1 MNRKQLAL
9 LVVLLV
15 VLGGIGILI
24 ENSRKKNSDTGEAG
38 VGQKLL
44 GENFPI
50 NDVTHI
56 VIKGPTNEVN
66 LAKKNDRWRV
76 AERGDYPANFGE
88 ISDFLIKAGELK
100 VVQSEEI
107 GASQLPRMRLVP
119 PGQGTNS
126 GTLLELRGKDD
137 KAIKTVLLGKK
148 HSRKPPGEAMPFG
161 GDVGMADGRYVLTR
175 NEKSRALLIAD
186 ALNSI
191 EPKPESWL
199 DKDFFKIEKP
209 KSIEVTCPAAAT
221 NSWKLTRDNE
231 AGDWKLVDAKK
242 DEKLDSGKTAGA
254 ASPFASPSFNDVIF
268 PAGKPE
274 DYGLDKPTV
283 VTVETFDGFIYTVKI
298 GKKASEDYP
307 IAIAVTAN
315 FPKEPAVSKDEKP
328 EEKAKADKFWQD
340 HQKQLDDKL
349 KREKAFE
356 GWTYLV
362 PTWTADPTLKERKDL
377 LEEKKDEKK
386 DAKAAATDEKK
397 DDATLPGPLDV
408 PLPEKKP

>member
-1 MNRKQLAL
+1 MNRKQLVS

-15 VLGGIGILI
+15 VLGGIGLLI
-24 ENSRKKNSDTGEAG
+24 QNSRNKNSNTGETG

-44 GENFPI
+44 GENLPI
-50 NDVTHI
+50 NDVAQI
-56 VIKGPTNEVN
+56 DIKGPTNELN

-76 AERGDYPANFGE
+76 PERGDYPANFGQ
-88 ISDFLIKAGELK
+88 ISDFLIKAAELK

-107 GASQLPRMRLVP
+107 GASQLPRMQLVP
-119 PGQGTNS
+119 PGQGANS
-126 GTLLELRGKDD
+126 GTLLDLKGKDD

-148 HSRKPPGEAMPFG
+148 HSHKPQGEAMPFG
-161 GDVGMADGRYVLTR
+161 GDEGMADGRYVLTE
-175 NEKSRALLIAD
+175 NEKSRALLIGD
-186 ALNSI
+186 PLNNA
-191 EPKPESWL
+191 EPNAATWL

-209 KSIEVTCPAAAT
+209 KSIEVTCSAAAT
-221 NSWKLTRDNE
+221 NSWRLTRDNE

-242 DEKLDSGKTAGA
+242 DEKLDGGKSTGVT
-254 ASPFASPSFNDVIF
+254 SPFASPSFNDVVF

-274 DYGLDKPTV
+274 DQGLDKPTV
-283 VTVETFDGFIYTVKI
+283 VSVETFDGFIYTMKT
-298 GKKASEDYP
+298 GKKTGEDYP
-307 IAIAVTAN
+307 MTVTVTAN

-328 EEKAKADKFWQD
+328 EDKAKADKFWQD

-362 PTWTADPTLKERKDL
+362 PAWSVDQLLKERKDL
-377 LEEKKDEKK
+377 LEEKKD
-386 DAKAAATDEKK
+386 AKAAATDDKK
-397 DDATLPGPLDV
+397 DDSALPRPLEV